1 MDFMRVSQ
9 SIMCVLVS
17 FFSLRS
23 PGPQSCLQGKCRER
37 EALSASSLSTRGLSS
52 RLRGTDGKARSCW
65 ESGFGVEALGFD
77 STFSA
82 YCVAA
87 LSPMD
92 ILRLCFLMY
101 ELVIIILL
109 VLMCYKYPQLS
120 FRRAAM

>member
-1 MDFMRVSQ
+1 MAKRAVA
-9 SIMCVLVS
+9 
-17 FFSLRS
+17 
-23 PGPQSCLQGKCRER
+23 GKVWVWGG
-37 EALSASSLSTRGLSS
+37 S
-52 RLRGTDGKARSCW
+52 
-65 ESGFGVEALGFD
+65 LGFD

-82 YCVAA
+82 YCVVA